1 MTRRSGD
8 GRPAPSRPRLRA
20 VLLGASVD
28 ISAVATGLKR
38 HAAVQLKWVG
48 AAPTDAGAPEG
59 VPVLAAASEFLA
71 GAPSAG
77 RFDAIVVATA
87 PATRDIARALV
98 ECASRRG
105 VRVLMAE
112 RSGARGAYALRP
124 MVLSDVIG
132 PRLGDL
138 DCARARAP
146 VAGQRV
152 LVTGGAGSIGGEL
165 VRRIATLGP
174 AHIAVLDNSEFN
186 LFTIE
191 QDLRDAP
198 GTFSR
203 AIRYCDIRD
212 ADAVRRAILAER
224 PDIVFHAAAM
234 KHVPIVEQNPCEG
247 VLTNVLGARNVA
259 DAVECAGGH
268 LVFVSTDKAVNPANV
283 MGATKRLMEI
293 YFQALDRA
301 APPGGPRRLVA
312 RLGNVLGSAG
322 SVAPLFE
329 RQIAQGGP
337 VTITDPDVQR
347 YFITIGQAAD
357 FLLEAAAVGLAADDV
372 RGAAHVLE
380 MGAPIRIQD
389 LAEDMI
395 RLAGLAPGR
404 EIEVR
409 HIGLRQG
416 EKLREELIADDEE
429 EAATASPG
437 VSVALSP
444 APPLAE
450 VARRLERVIAAAR
463 AGADDHV
470 RALVRDLAASMP
482 AVRAVAG

>member
-1 MTRRSGD
+1 M
-8 GRPAPSRPRLRA
+8 RA
-20 VLLGASVD
+20 VLLGRSVD
-28 ISAVATGLKR
+28 I
-38 HAAVQLKWVG
+38 AAVGAGAAPRAAAPFKWVG
-48 AAPTDAGAPEG
+48 AVPMDANADSLGKIPVAVSTDAFFGGAALVG
-59 VPVLAAASEFLA
+59 
-71 GAPSAG
+71 GA
-77 RFDAIVVATA
+77 DALVVATP
-87 PATRDIARALV
+87 PATRAAARALV
-98 ECASRRG
+98 DCAARRG
-105 VRVLMAE
+105 LRVFMAE
-112 RSGARGAYALRP
+112 RGEDGVFAVRP
-124 MVLSDVIG
+124 MALSDVIG
-132 PRLGDL
+132 PRSGDL
-138 DCARARAP
+138 DGARAGVP
-146 VAGQRV
+146 VAGKRV

-165 VRRIATLGP
+165 VRRIAALGP
-174 AHIAVLDNSEFN
+174 AHIAVIDNSEFN

-191 QDLRDAP
+191 QDLRAAP
-198 GTFSR
+198 GVFTR

-212 ADAVRRAILAER
+212 GEAVRRLVLAER

-259 DAVECAGGH
+259 DAVERTHAH

-337 VTITDPDVQR
+337 VTITDPEVSR

-357 FLLEAAAVGLAADDV
+357 FLLEAAAVGLASDDV

-380 MGAPIRIQD
+380 MGDPIRIQD
-389 LAEDMI
+389 LADDMI
-395 RLAGLAPGR
+395 RLAGLKPGR
-404 EIEVR
+404 DIDVR
-409 HIGLRQG
+409 HIGLRRG

-429 EAATASPG
+429 EAGTASPG

-444 APPLAE
+444 VPPVAE
-450 VARRLERVIAAAR
+450 AARRLDRIIAAAQS
-463 AGADDHV
+463 GADDAV
-470 RALVRDLAASMP
+470 RVLARDLAASAP
-482 AVRAVAG
+482 PVRAVAG